1 MWAQYLPN
9 NSVEGTKT
17 IYAIVIFQNLD
28 LLSLDKKKTAKTRQ
42 IDSIVEFVENKLIIP
57 SPFILIIGNYSSFT
71 NYIYSSDSILSFLW
85 EKERKLIKTNFSS
98 NQSNSE
104 SFSYPR
110 YFRTRI
116 ILLTLIILIILK
128 QKDFQGQ

>member
-1 MWAQYLPN
+1 MPN

-28 LLSLDKKKTAKTRQ
+28 LSLDKKKTAKTRQ

-71 NYIYSSDSILSFLW
+71 NYIYI
-85 EKERKLIKTNFSS
+85 N
-98 NQSNSE
+98 
-104 SFSYPR
+104 
-110 YFRTRI
+110 
-116 ILLTLIILIILK
+116 ILLMSQSFGHKSPLFSGSVGSGVVPPYFFNESL
-128 QKDFQGQ
+128 